1 MQRYVCVKGSVLI
14 VQKFNSTLLTTRY
27 ILGKRHHGRK
37 DHKGPS
43 LFPLEKTDT
52 TEVARKKTE

>member
-1 MQRYVCVKGSVLI
+1 MKGSVLI